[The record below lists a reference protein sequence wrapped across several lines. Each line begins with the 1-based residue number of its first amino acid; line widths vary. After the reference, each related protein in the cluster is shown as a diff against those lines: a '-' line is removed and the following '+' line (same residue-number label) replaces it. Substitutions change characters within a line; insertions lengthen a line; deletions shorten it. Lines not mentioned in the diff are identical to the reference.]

1 MRCNKKML
9 CDIFIE
15 TANERDYLA
24 TAKVEENKDV
34 SIKWTRY
41 EPRKIKINEDMIEV
55 NRLWIEFMIPDYF
68 VYMSEEAVRELA
80 VYVMERIKGND
91 NKSTPIFTNE
101 ILSDK
106 FRKRNLKRF
115 LKRHNCVDT
124 YDEKLMPIVSRMKEN
139 DPELPDITVKVSGDI
154 KEKYKVSPIMNT
166 ILIDMN
172 TAMKEEDELEDL
184 IYTAICKIK
193 DEREFHEIK
202 NIRCKVKV

>member
-9 CDIFIE
+9 CDIFVE

-24 TAKVEENKDV
+24 TAKIEKNKNI
-34 SIKWTRY
+34 SIKWMRY
-41 EPRKIKINEDMIEV
+41 EPRNINEDMIKIG
-55 NRLWIEFMIPDYF
+55 NSIKFMIPDYLI
-68 VYMSEEAVRELA
+68 YMSEEAVREFA

-91 NKSTPIFTNE
+91 NESTSIFTNE

-106 FRKRNLKRF
+106 FRKRNLNRF
-115 LKRHNCVDT
+115 LKRYNCIDT

-154 KEKYKVSPIMNT
+154 MEYMISPVMNT
-166 ILIDMN
+166 IFIDKY

-184 IYTAICKIK
+184 IHTAICEIK
-193 DEREFHEIK
+193 DKREIMK
-202 NIRCKVKV
+202 KGYKM

>member
-15 TANERDYLA
+15 TANERNYLA
-24 TAKVEENKDV
+24 TANVEENKDV

-41 EPRKIKINEDMIEV
+41 EPRKIKINEDMIKV
-55 NRLWIEFMIPDYF
+55 GNWIEFMIPDYF
-68 VYMSEEAVRELA
+68 IYMSEEAVRELA

-91 NKSTPIFTNE
+91 NESTSIFNNE

-106 FRKRNLKRF
+106 FRKRNLKRY
-115 LKRHNCVDT
+115 LKRYNCIDT
-124 YDEKLMPIVSRMKEN
+124 YDEKLMPIVSRVKEN
-139 DPELPDITVKVSGDI
+139 DPELPDITVKVSDDI

-166 ILIDMN
+166 MLIDMS

-184 IYTAICKIK
+184 IYTAMCEIK
-193 DEREFHEIK
+193 DKREFMKE
-202 NIRCKVKV
+202 

>member
-24 TAKVEENKDV
+24 TAEVEENKDV

-41 EPRKIKINEDMIEV
+41 EPRKIKINEDMIKV
-55 NRLWIEFMIPDYF
+55 RNWIEFMIPDYF
-68 VYMSEEAVRELA
+68 IYMSEEAVRELA
-80 VYVMERIKGND
+80 VYTMERIKGN
-91 NKSTPIFTNE
+91 NNESTSIFINE
-101 ILSDK
+101 VLSDK

-139 DPELPDITVKVSGDI
+139 DPELPDITVKVSDDI
-154 KEKYKVSPIMNT
+154 KGKYETSPIMNT
-166 ILIDMN
+166 ILIDMS

-184 IYTAICKIK
+184 IYTAMCEIK
-193 DEREFHEIK
+193 DKREFMKI
-202 NIRCKVKV
+202 

>member
-15 TANERDYLA
+15 AANERDYLA

-68 VYMSEEAVRELA
+68 IYMSEEAVRELA
-80 VYVMERIKGND
+80 VYTIERIKGN
-91 NKSTPIFTNE
+91 NNESTSVFINE
-101 ILSDK
+101 MLSDK

-115 LKRHNCVDT
+115 LKRYNCVDT
-124 YDEKLMPIVSRMKEN
+124 YDEKLMPIVSRVKEN
-139 DPELPDITVKVSGDI
+139 DPELPDITVKVSDDI
-154 KEKYKVSPIMNT
+154 KGRYKTSPIMNT
-166 ILIDMN
+166 ILIDMS

-184 IYTAICKIK
+184 IYTAMCEIK
-193 DEREFHEIK
+193 DKKEFMKIGYK
-202 NIRCKVKV
+202 M

>member
-9 CDIFIE
+9 CDIFVE
-15 TANERDYLA
+15 TANERNYLA

-41 EPRKIKINEDMIEV
+41 EPRKIKINEDMIKV
-55 NRLWIEFMIPDYF
+55 GNWIEFMIPDYF
-68 VYMSEEAVRELA
+68 IYMSEEAVRELA
-80 VYVMERIKGND
+80 VYVMERIKGN
-91 NKSTPIFTNE
+91 NNESTSIFNNE

-106 FRKRNLKRF
+106 FRKRNLKRY

-124 YDEKLMPIVSRMKEN
+124 YDEKFMPIVSRVKEN
-139 DPELPDITVKVSGDI
+139 DPELPDITVKVSDDI

-166 ILIDMN
+166 MLIDMS

-184 IYTAICKIK
+184 IYTAMCEIK
-193 DEREFHEIK
+193 DKREFMKE
-202 NIRCKVKV
+202 

>member
-9 CDIFIE
+9 CDIFVE

-41 EPRKIKINEDMIEV
+41 EPRKIKINEDMIKINE
-55 NRLWIEFMIPDYF
+55 NWIEFMIPDYF
-68 VYMSEEAVRELA
+68 IYMSEEAVRELA

-91 NKSTPIFTNE
+91 NESRSIFTNE

-106 FRKRNLKRF
+106 FRKRNLSRY

-124 YDEKLMPIVSRMKEN
+124 YDETFIPIVSRIKEN

-154 KEKYKVSPIMNT
+154 MEYMISPVMNT
-166 ILIDMN
+166 IFIDMS

-184 IYTAICKIK
+184 IHTAMCEIK
-193 DEREFHEIK
+193 DKRELMK
-202 NIRCKVKV
+202 KGYKM

>member
-15 TANERDYLA
+15 AANERDYLA

-68 VYMSEEAVRELA
+68 IYMSEEAVRELA
-80 VYVMERIKGND
+80 VYTIERIKGN
-91 NKSTPIFTNE
+91 NNESTSVFINE
-101 ILSDK
+101 MLSDK

-115 LKRHNCVDT
+115 LKRYNCVDT
-124 YDEKLMPIVSRMKEN
+124 YDEKLMPIVSRVKEN
-139 DPELPDITVKVSGDI
+139 DPELPDITVKVSDDI
-154 KEKYKVSPIMNT
+154 KERYKTSPIMNT
-166 ILIDMN
+166 ILIDMS

-184 IYTAICKIK
+184 IYTAMCEIK
-193 DEREFHEIK
+193 DKKEFMKIGYK
-202 NIRCKVKV
+202 M

>member
-41 EPRKIKINEDMIEV
+41 EPRKIKIKEDMIKV
-55 NRLWIEFMIPDYF
+55 GNLIEFMIPDYF
-68 VYMSEEAVRELA
+68 IYMSEEAVRELA
-80 VYVMERIKGND
+80 VYVMERIKGN
-91 NKSTPIFTNE
+91 NNESTSVFINE

-106 FRKRNLKRF
+106 FRKRNLKRY
-115 LKRHNCVDT
+115 LKRYNCIDT

-139 DPELPDITVKVSGDI
+139 DPELPDITVKVSDDI
-154 KEKYKVSPIMNT
+154 KGRYKTSPIMNT
-166 ILIDMN
+166 MLIDMS

-184 IYTAICKIK
+184 IYTAMCEIK
-193 DEREFHEIK
+193 DEKEFMKI
-202 NIRCKVKV
+202 

>member
-15 TANERDYLA
+15 TANERNYLA

-41 EPRKIKINEDMIEV
+41 EPRKIKINEDIIKV
-55 NRLWIEFMIPDYF
+55 GNWIEFMIPDYF

-80 VYVMERIKGND
+80 VYTMERIKGN
-91 NKSTPIFTNE
+91 NNESTSIFNNE

-106 FRKRNLKRF
+106 FRKRNLKRY

-124 YDEKLMPIVSRMKEN
+124 YDEKLMPIVSRVKEN
-139 DPELPDITVKVSGDI
+139 DPELPDIIVKVSDDI

-166 ILIDMN
+166 MLIDMS

-184 IYTAICKIK
+184 IYTAMCEIK
-193 DEREFHEIK
+193 DKKEFMKI
-202 NIRCKVKV
+202 

>member
-41 EPRKIKINEDMIEV
+41 EPRKIKINEDMIKV
-55 NRLWIEFMIPDYF
+55 RNWIEFMIPDYF
-68 VYMSEEAVRELA
+68 IYMSEEAVRELA
-80 VYVMERIKGND
+80 VYTMERIKGN
-91 NKSTPIFTNE
+91 NNESTSIFINE
-101 ILSDK
+101 VLSDK

-139 DPELPDITVKVSGDI
+139 DPELPDITVKVSDDI
-154 KEKYKVSPIMNT
+154 KGKYETSPIMNT
-166 ILIDMN
+166 ILIDMS

-184 IYTAICKIK
+184 IYTAMCEIK
-193 DEREFHEIK
+193 DKREFMKI
-202 NIRCKVKV
+202 

>member
-15 TANERDYLA
+15 TANERNYLA

-80 VYVMERIKGND
+80 VYTMERIKGN
-91 NKSTPIFTNE
+91 NNESTSVFINE
-101 ILSDK
+101 MLSDK
-106 FRKRNLKRF
+106 FRKRNLKRY
-115 LKRHNCVDT
+115 LKRYNCIDT
-124 YDEKLMPIVSRMKEN
+124 YDEKLMPIVSKVKEN
-139 DPELPDITVKVSGDI
+139 DPELPDITVKVSDDI
-154 KEKYKVSPIMNT
+154 KGRYKTSPIMNT
-166 ILIDMN
+166 MFIDMS

-184 IYTAICKIK
+184 IYTAMCEIK
-193 DEREFHEIK
+193 DKKEFMKI
-202 NIRCKVKV
+202 

>member
-9 CDIFIE
+9 CDIFVE

-41 EPRKIKINEDMIEV
+41 EPRKIKINEDMIKV
-55 NRLWIEFMIPDYF
+55 GNWIEFMIPDYF
-68 VYMSEEAVRELA
+68 IYMSEEAVRELA

-91 NKSTPIFTNE
+91 NESRSIFTNE

-106 FRKRNLKRF
+106 FRKRNLSRY
-115 LKRHNCVDT
+115 LKRYNCIDT
-124 YDEKLMPIVSRMKEN
+124 YDETFMPIVSRIKEN
-139 DPELPDITVKVSGDI
+139 DPELPDIIVKVSDDI
-154 KEKYKVSPIMNT
+154 KGKYKTSPIMNT
-166 ILIDMN
+166 MLIDMS

-184 IYTAICKIK
+184 IYTAMCEIK
-193 DEREFHEIK
+193 DKREFMKE
-202 NIRCKVKV
+202 

>member
-9 CDIFIE
+9 CDIFVE
-15 TANERDYLA
+15 TANERNYLA

-41 EPRKIKINEDMIEV
+41 EPRKIKINEDMIKV
-55 NRLWIEFMIPDYF
+55 GNWIEFMIPDYF
-68 VYMSEEAVRELA
+68 IYMSEEAVRELA
-80 VYVMERIKGND
+80 VYVMERIKGN
-91 NKSTPIFTNE
+91 NNESTSIFNNE

-106 FRKRNLKRF
+106 FRKRNLKRY

-166 ILIDMN
+166 MLIDMS

-184 IYTAICKIK
+184 IYTAMCEIK
-193 DEREFHEIK
+193 DKREFMKE
-202 NIRCKVKV
+202 

>member
-41 EPRKIKINEDMIEV
+41 EPRKIEIKEDMIKV
-55 NRLWIEFMIPDYF
+55 GNWIEFMIPDYF
-68 VYMSEEAVRELA
+68 IYMSEEAVREFA
-80 VYVMERIKGND
+80 VYIIERIKGN
-91 NKSTPIFTNE
+91 NNESTSIFINE

-106 FRKRNLKRF
+106 FRKRNLKRY

-124 YDEKLMPIVSRMKEN
+124 YDEKFMPIVSRVKEN
-139 DPELPDITVKVSGDI
+139 DPELPDITVKVSDDI
-154 KEKYKVSPIMNT
+154 KGKYKVSPIMNT
-166 ILIDMN
+166 MLIDMS

-184 IYTAICKIK
+184 IYTAMCEIK
-193 DEREFHEIK
+193 DEKEFMKI
-202 NIRCKVKV
+202 

>member
-15 TANERDYLA
+15 TANERNYLA

-41 EPRKIKINEDMIEV
+41 EPTKIKEDMIKV
-55 NRLWIEFMIPDYF
+55 GNWIEFMIPDYF
-68 VYMSEEAVRELA
+68 IYMSEEAVRELA
-80 VYVMERIKGND
+80 VYTIERIKGN
-91 NKSTPIFTNE
+91 NNESTSVFINE

-106 FRKRNLKRF
+106 FRKRNLKRY

-124 YDEKLMPIVSRMKEN
+124 YDEKFMPIVSRMKEN
-139 DPELPDITVKVSGDI
+139 DPELPDITVKVSDDI
-154 KEKYKVSPIMNT
+154 KGKYKTSPIMNT
-166 ILIDMN
+166 MLIDMN

-184 IYTAICKIK
+184 IYTAMREIK
-193 DEREFHEIK
+193 DKKEFMKIGYK
-202 NIRCKVKV
+202 M

>member
-15 TANERDYLA
+15 TANERNYLA

-68 VYMSEEAVRELA
+68 IYMSEEAVRELA
-80 VYVMERIKGND
+80 VYVMERIKGN
-91 NKSTPIFTNE
+91 NNESTSIFNNE

-106 FRKRNLKRF
+106 FRKRNLKRY

-124 YDEKLMPIVSRMKEN
+124 YDEKLMPIVSRVKEN
-139 DPELPDITVKVSGDI
+139 DPELPDITVKVSDDI
-154 KEKYKVSPIMNT
+154 KGKYKVSPIMNT
-166 ILIDMN
+166 MLIDMS

-184 IYTAICKIK
+184 IYTAMCEIK
-193 DEREFHEIK
+193 DKREFMKE
-202 NIRCKVKV
+202 

>member
-9 CDIFIE
+9 CDIFVE
-15 TANERDYLA
+15 TANERNYLA

-41 EPRKIKINEDMIEV
+41 EPRKIKINEDMIKV
-55 NRLWIEFMIPDYF
+55 GNWIEFMIPDYF
-68 VYMSEEAVRELA
+68 IYMSEEAVRELA
-80 VYVMERIKGND
+80 VYVMERIKGN
-91 NKSTPIFTNE
+91 NNESTSIFNNE

-106 FRKRNLKRF
+106 FRKRNLKRY

-124 YDEKLMPIVSRMKEN
+124 YDEKLMPIVSRVKEN

-184 IYTAICKIK
+184 IYTAMCEIK
-193 DEREFHEIK
+193 DKKEFMKI
-202 NIRCKVKV
+202 